1 MFMTRE
7 KVPVVPESVRV
18 EAVVATDTMIRFKQL
33 LSLFVSV
40 CLIAASTLSILVSE
54 TYAAVLPEDRA
65 DVMFHNYEGDGLTV
79 NGPAVLVRKS
89 FADAVSVRVNYYVDN
104 ITSASIDVVT
114 TASPYKEY
122 REEISTGVDYLYE
135 STLINIGFTKSDE
148 NDYNASTFNF
158 GLAQEVF
165 GGLTTVS
172 MGYAHGQDII
182 TMVTDLTFEEDVARD
197 QFTLGISQV
206 LTKNSIIS
214 GSYEAISDQGFLNNP
229 YRSARID
236 GGNPLTSNSATVP
249 EVYPETRRSHAFSIT
264 GKQYL
269 PIAGTV
275 SGSIRYFTDTWG
287 ITAQNIELGYSQY
300 LGSQSWIID
309 THVRYYNQGKATF
322 YQDSFATPQRY
333 MARDKELSKFKS
345 YGVGASV
352 SYKFL
357 EDWSFL
363 DKSSVNLS
371 VEYLQ
376 FNYDNFTDLR
386 VDKSTYLKPFS
397 FNAVVMQAFLSL
409 WY

>member
-1 MFMTRE
+1 M
-7 KVPVVPESVRV
+7 VPESARAEV
-18 EAVVATDTMIRFKQL
+18 VVATNTMIRLKQL
-33 LSLFVSV
+33 FSLFLSV
-40 CLIAASTLSILVSE
+40 CLIMASTLSFLVSE
-54 TYAAVLPEDRA
+54 SYAAVLPEDRT
-65 DVMFHNYEGDGLTV
+65 DLMVHNYEGGGLTV
-79 NGPAVLVRKS
+79 NGPALLVRKS

-114 TASPYKEY
+114 TASKYNEF
-122 REEISTGVDYLYE
+122 REEFSTGVDYLYE
-135 STLINIGFTKSDE
+135 STLFNVGYTKSDE

-158 GLAQEVF
+158 GVAQEVF

-206 LTKNSIIS
+206 LTKSFILS

-236 GGNPLTSNSATVP
+236 GGNPLTINSATVP
-249 EVYPETRRSHAFSIT
+249 EVYPETRRSHAVSVT

-269 PIAGTV
+269 PIKGTV
-275 SGSIRYFTDTWG
+275 SGSVRYFTDTWG

-309 THVRYYNQGKATF
+309 THVRFYNQGKASF
-322 YQDSFATPQRY
+322 YEDSFASPQRY

-357 EDWSFL
+357 EDWYFL
-363 DKSSVNLS
+363 DKSSANLS

-376 FNYDNFTDLR
+376 FDYDNFTDLR
-386 VDKSTYLKPFS
+386 ANESTYLKPYS
-397 FNAVVMQAFLSL
+397 FNAVVIEAFLSL